1 MPTGNVSE
9 ISCEISFEYWVHG
22 NLPARVQEIVGG
34 LNPAFAYLEA
44 HLTGTCQHVY
54 SCIHSYEICGVLQ
67 LFGPSFNEE
76 NDSTA
81 VNVARLEVILPFK
94 ARPALMLELQRDLHL
109 YVVASAGFTM
119 DHGDVDDFT
128 AGILTS
134 WKNHATEVGA
144 WSDVQI
150 HFLLKKVKQTASD

>member
-1 MPTGNVSE
+1 MPTGNVSG

-44 HLTGTCQHVY
+44 RLTGTCQHVY
-54 SCIHSYEICGVLQ
+54 SCMHSYEIREVLQ

-81 VNVARLEVILPFK
+81 VNVARLELNVCLLGRG
-94 ARPALMLELQRDLHL
+94 RP
-109 YVVASAGFTM
+109 S
-119 DHGDVDDFT
+119 
-128 AGILTS
+128 
-134 WKNHATEVGA
+134 
-144 WSDVQI
+144 
-150 HFLLKKVKQTASD
+150 